1 MTVRARC
8 VLEDVTNTVTGVPGK
23 ACEDLTNVPEVS
35 GKELEA
41 DVPSPPSPAT
51 SSRRGSCAG
60 SADGSCIDAQQLP
73 EHVAACAGDLCQL
86 WARCATESAAAL
98 YGGGGAF
105 LCTSCM
111 HVVLQRFSRM
121 GPPGFAGA
129 LLNPPPT
136 MPPPLSR
143 AASSQQAG
151 TEPCLGHGD
160 TGGAHASVR
169 PLGTMAEALE
179 SRWEVLGDDPDLCA
193 DAALRDVLGR
203 VLQAYHEES
212 QSHLPVRER
221 ILSGLGSRERDQ
233 ILLWLLQ
240 VCDLRSLPD
249 SVFYMAVV
257 LFDRYCAVLEE
268 RIPTGHLHL
277 KVLAI
282 LSISMKVTGGAD
294 DTRKPW
300 KLRELLACLGQQQ
313 HSVEDIFREE
323 VKLLCALSFEVSAP
337 SALDF
342 LDALVLPF
350 TQPDR
355 PEASSP
361 VVILAKFLLQ
371 LSLLDASLH
380 YRYPHA
386 VLAAGAVYVALWCTR
401 AKPARVAALL
411 GDVAAAAGGACG
423 GSECSCEGGEGA
435 EAFRPPCGA
444 LQRSPPPSSGPLPP
458 ETPAGAPPARARSC
472 GPPAA
477 GLGARPGEPPRAADA
492 GPSCRRP
499 QPEGKG
505 GHTARALRR
514 L

>member
-1 MTVRARC
+1 

-23 ACEDLTNVPEVS
+23 ACEDLTNIPES
-35 GKELEA
+35 TGKELEA
-41 DVPSPPSPAT
+41 GGLGPPSPAA
-51 SSRRGSCAG
+51 SSRLDDFTGRRAH
-60 SADGSCIDAQQLP
+60 SACDGSLDGEQLP
-73 EHVAACAGDLCQL
+73 GRITACAEDLCRL
-86 WARCATESAAAL
+86 WVRCATEGVAAL
-98 YGGGGAF
+98 YGGGSGSFICA
-105 LCTSCM
+105 SCM

-121 GPPGFAGA
+121 GPPGFACA

-143 AASSQQAG
+143 ADPSQQVGAA
-151 TEPCLGHGD
+151 PCGGLGD
-160 TGGAHASVR
+160 AGGAHASVR
-169 PLGTMAEALE
+169 PVGTMAEALE
-179 SRWEVLGDDPDLCA
+179 SRWQVFCADPDSCA
-193 DAALRDVLGR
+193 DAAMRDLVGR
-203 VLQAYHEES
+203 VLQTSHEES
-212 QSHLPVRER
+212 QRHLPVLEQVFA
-221 ILSGLGSRERDQ
+221 GVGSQERDQ

-257 LFDRYCAVLEE
+257 LFDRYCAALEE
-268 RIPTGHLHL
+268 RLPTGQLHL

-282 LSISMKVTGGAD
+282 LSISMKVVGGAD

-313 HSVEDIFREE
+313 HSVEEIFREE
-323 VKLLCALSFEVSAP
+323 VSILQALNFEVSAP
-337 SALDF
+337 SALEF

-355 PEASSP
+355 PECSSP

-411 GDVAAAAGGACG
+411 GDAAIAAGHAPAAGAGSGCG
-423 GSECSCEGGEGA
+423 RGLEEKA
-435 EAFRPPCGA
+435 PQP
-444 LQRSPPPSSGPLPP
+444 QP
-458 ETPAGAPPARARSC
+458 GAPPRGRPRCSTAASVPLGRACSGSPPQATGC
-472 GPPAA
+472 GT
-477 GLGARPGEPPRAADA
+477 RPNEPPRAADA
-492 GPSCRRP
+492 APTCRRALF
-499 QPEGKG
+499 QEGKG
-505 GHTARALRR
+505 GHFARALRR